1 MVWHREEVLVTTP
14 DLLCQEQ
21 TYQNTAMTAT
31 TQKEESISHSTK
43 STKENIKKLSQY
55 FSKQKQKNERTK

>member
-1 MVWHREEVLVTTP
+1 
-14 DLLCQEQ
+14 
-21 TYQNTAMTAT
+21 MTAT

-55 FSKQKQKNERTK
+55 FSKQKQNNEQRNNR